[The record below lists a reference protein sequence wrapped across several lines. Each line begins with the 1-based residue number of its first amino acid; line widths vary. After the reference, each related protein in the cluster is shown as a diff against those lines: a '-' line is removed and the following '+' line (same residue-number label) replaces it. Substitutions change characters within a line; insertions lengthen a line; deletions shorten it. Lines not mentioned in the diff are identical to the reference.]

1 MTTQRPTQAR
11 NRIGDPQPVG
21 DAVVDAV
28 RAALRE
34 HPGMVRAR
42 VVEQLVT
49 ACPEISAS
57 WCVEL
62 VAGAVAEGRVPEA
75 DVTRAVWAYRRRLAM
90 PVTPDLGPIRD
101 RAAYLSS
108 LLRRALGQH
117 GIPWRASSGRR
128 DAPQTAPAPT
138 PARTREGLP

>member
-1 MTTQRPTQAR
+1 
-11 NRIGDPQPVG
+11 
-21 DAVVDAV
+21 
-28 RAALRE
+28 
-34 HPGMVRAR
+34 MVRAR